1 MRPIVALARLPFA
14 RTLCVAFIPMA
25 VRIGPLTTMNG
36 ALPPVLAV
44 LPCSPNS
51 GTHIAC
57 TIATTTGM
65 YSGSAP
71 AITAAIATFSAVM
84 RRRRTG
90 STPTTSSGASRTA
103 PTNRR
108 TASSVG
114 GTIGS
119 PSVQPFCW
127 KSSFAATASATS

>member
-1 MRPIVALARLPFA
+1 MPI
-14 RTLCVAFIPMA
+14 A

-44 LPCSPNS
+44 LPCRPNS

-65 YSGSAP
+65 YSGIPP

-90 STPTTSSGASRTA
+90 STPTTSSGASATTS
-103 PTNRR
+103 TNRR

-127 KSSFAATASATS
+127 NSSLAAAASATS